1 MNVDIRHKQY
11 DNYVAHKH
19 MNDNQQALHKAFQAS
34 RSGYVES
41 TPSSSSSGTHSYG
54 MWSKGLMDWQAF
66 DEVTSHPSGTANVAQ
81 GNKPWLLKIMKMM
94 MRTTTWV
101 SRMMPRMKMM
111 SDLMG

>member
-1 MNVDIRHKQY
+1 MITMLLTSTRMTINKLFTRHFRPLVWVMW
-11 DNYVAHKH
+11 NLLHPLLHPVLTLMASGAR
-19 MNDNQQALHKAFQAS
+19 ALRIGKS
-34 RSGYVES
+34 
-41 TPSSSSSGTHSYG
+41 
-54 MWSKGLMDWQAF
+54 F

-81 GNKPWLLKIMKMM
+81 GNKPWLLKIIKMM